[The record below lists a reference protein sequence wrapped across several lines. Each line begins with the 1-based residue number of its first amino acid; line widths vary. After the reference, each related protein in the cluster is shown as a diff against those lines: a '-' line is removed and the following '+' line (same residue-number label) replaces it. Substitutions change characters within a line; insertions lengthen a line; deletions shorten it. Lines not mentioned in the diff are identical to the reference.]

1 MDAIKKFLIK
11 YKICASYEIRDAE
24 REYTIFSCNKQQAIH
39 DAIQA
44 LTYFNNSKP
53 IEILNCI
60 EIK

>member
-1 MDAIKKFLIK
+1 MNRIKKFLIK
-11 YKICASYEIRDAE
+11 YKIPASYDIRNTE

-44 LTYFNNSKP
+44 MTYFNNGKP

-60 EIK
+60 ETK